1 MKLSAKGLD
10 IIKKS
15 EGLRLRAYPDP
26 GSANGYPYTIG
37 YGHTKGV
44 KKDDR
49 ITKARAEELLRQ
61 DVAWAENAVNSLGVR
76 LTQNQFDALASF
88 AFNVGETGFLNSSV
102 ARVVKA
108 GRHDLVPSKL
118 ALWIK
123 NDGKVMQGLINRRGM
138 EARLYMSTDTKDIA
152 SAPATPAPGKPM
164 KKSKTA
170 WVAIGQGL
178 SAMAMIFAYA
188 AEIKNNLIALFE
200 GAPNVNWAWVYGGTI
215 LFAVVI
221 SALWFFYDRYMKSVE
236 DGA

>member
-1 MKLSAKGLD
+1 MKLSIKGLD

-44 KKDDR
+44 KKGDS
-49 ITKARAEELLRQ
+49 ITKAQAEELLRQ
-61 DVAWAENAVNSLGVR
+61 DVAWAVETVNSLGVK
-76 LTQNQFDALASF
+76 LTQNQFDALVSF
-88 AFNVGETGFLNSSV
+88 CFNVGRDGFLKSSV

-138 EARLYMSTDTKDIA
+138 EARLYMSMDNKDIA
-152 SAPATPAPGKPM
+152 AAPSAPVPGKPM

-170 WVAIGQGL
+170 WVAIGQAL
-178 SAMAMIFAYA
+178 SALSMIFAYA
-188 AEIKNNLIALFE
+188 TEIKNNLMLLFE
-200 GAPNVNWAWVYGGTI
+200 GAPNVNMAWVYGGVI
-215 LFAVVI
+215 LVAVVF
-221 SALWFFYDRYMKSVE
+221 SAVWFFHDRHIKSVE
-236 DGA
+236 DGV